1 MWKYHA
7 ILSALFAALNA
18 IFAKVGVRAI
28 DSDLATAIRTAI
40 ILLVNLEDKAQKKVI
55 CRLMEFTEGCR
66 QKKCGLVTFK
76 VSELQEKELDADFSG
91 CGR

>member
-1 MWKYHA
+1 MWKYYA
-7 ILSALFAALNA
+7 IQSALFAALNA

-28 DSDLATAIRTAI
+28 DSDLATAIRTTI

-66 QKKCGLVTFK
+66 QKKCGPVKFI
-76 VSELQEKELDADFSG
+76 VSELQAKELDADFSG

>member
-7 ILSALFAALNA
+7 IQYALFAALNA

-40 ILLVNLEDKAQKKVI
+40 ILLVNLADKARNKVI
-55 CRLMEFTEGCR
+55 CRLMEFTEKR
-66 QKKCGLVTFK
+66 CGPVKFK
-76 VSELQEKELDADFSG
+76 VSELQAKELDADFSG

>member
-1 MWKYHA
+1 MWKYYA

-18 IFAKVGVRAI
+18 IFAKVGVCAI

-40 ILLVNLEDKAQKKVI
+40 ILLVNLEDKAQNKVI

-66 QKKCGLVTFK
+66 RKRYEPVKFK
-76 VSELQEKELDADFSG
+76 VSELQAKELDADFSG